1 MNPNQFPKQAISC
14 DMLMKLDQNNIYLI
28 EHGVNLSLNQSS
40 SYDTKSTLW
49 HHVYRQGELYHF
61 GLKAKE
67 TWVINWTT
75 VEPEKLGK
83 EGYWFPKSSTVKT
96 MYIYHSSDFLTF
108 KIYTENQ
115 QEIIVKKENP
125 IQFSEKKRKLN
136 QLEEIEES
144 ISKIPKIQDKNVILR
159 KYGQKKGGIEIQ
171 LPEDLKKLLGIG
183 NEYLKVKAIKIRKE
197 PPIEAEIVN
206 INSIQNNQI
215 LYFTSEEDE
224 KEFQE

>member
-1 MNPNQFPKQAISC
+1 MEKNVPLDKFSSYKSSKLKSHQFPQQAISC

-28 EHGVNLSLNQSS
+28 EHGVNLSLNLKP
-40 SYDTKSTLW
+40 SYNTTSTLW

-75 VEPEKLGK
+75 VDPKKLETK
-83 EGYWFPKSSTVKT
+83 KYWFPKSKTVKT

-125 IQFSEKKRKLN
+125 IQFGEKKRKLN

-144 ISKIPKIQDKNVILR
+144 ISKIPKIL
-159 KYGQKKGGIEIQ
+159 
-171 LPEDLKKLLGIG
+171 G
-183 NEYLKVKAIKIRKE
+183 NEKKI
-197 PPIEAEIVN
+197 
-206 INSIQNNQI
+206 
-215 LYFTSEEDE
+215 Y
-224 KEFQE
+224 